1 MGLSFCGFWLKK
13 DETISD
19 YWNLPRAEKERRELF
34 YVEKSWE
41 LVRFLRCPTE
51 GNCEGE
57 LTLERW
63 GELVGALS
71 EIGDTL
77 EDTWDAYYLWEERM
91 DAFDYNFINFWKVYP
106 KEARLIQT
114 YEAWYKKT
122 FNEDLYSDYYFSV
135 GYMLA
140 FWRVRDIV
148 FTYLKYPEEYKVWMY
163 AFF

>member
-13 DETISD
+13 DETMSD

-51 GNCEGE
+51 GSCEGE

-63 GELVGALS
+63 AELVGTLS
-71 EIGDTL
+71 EIGDAL
-77 EDTWDAYYLWEERM
+77 EDTWDAYYLWEEKM

-106 KEARLIQT
+106 KEARLIQA

-140 FWRVRDIV
+140 FWRRRDIV
-148 FTYLKYPEEYKVWMY
+148 LTYLKYPKEYKVWMY